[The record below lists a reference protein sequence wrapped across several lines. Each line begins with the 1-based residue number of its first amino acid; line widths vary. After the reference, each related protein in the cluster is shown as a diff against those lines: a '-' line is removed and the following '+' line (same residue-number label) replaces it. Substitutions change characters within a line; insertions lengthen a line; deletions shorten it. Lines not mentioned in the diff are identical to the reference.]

1 MYADTIGQNIFEIIE
16 SANSQSFSNLHQPGI
31 SVGGHCIPIYPQ
43 FFLWKSPT
51 SSLIREARIINLEM
65 PKYCIQDVK
74 KILGNIKG
82 LKFLVSGVSYRTGVK
97 ETAFSGAYE
106 IDRLLKAEGAYAL
119 FFDDLFSPQEI
130 SEIGLNAFD
139 ESLENIDGVIVHN
152 HSSIMEKIF
161 NKKYKKIQLIYLGRN
176 IPINPN
182 VMHSYEI
189 KGLGYSH
196 E

>member
-1 MYADTIGQNIFEIIE
+1 MYADKVGVDVYEVIE
-16 SANSQSFSNLHQPGI
+16 SSNSQKYSYIHQPGI

-82 LKFLVSGVSYRTGVK
+82 LTFLVSGVSYRTGVK

-106 IDRLLKAEGAYAL
+106 IDRLLKAEGAHAL

-182 VMHSYEI
+182 VMHSYRV